1 MRASAATGPGEE
13 IGPSAPRARQ
23 AFAFLLIATALL
35 AGQAQAQTKV
45 GTTFGAFTLI
55 EPDARL
61 AGMGNAGSA
70 AGEGLAGVFHNPGA
84 VAGLERQAFEFVHVD
99 WFAGIRY
106 DWIAYARPIGGLGAA
121 YATLTS
127 LNSGDML
134 VRTVIQPL
142 GTGELFN
149 VTNLAV
155 GLGYSHRFS
164 LRFAAGAQVNYL
176 QETVFHTSASTMTV
190 SAGTLYRLSADGL
203 RIGASLANFGTRA
216 SFGGGDLAI
225 TYDNVPGQNGDN
237 ATLPGERTTD
247 AFAVPVSFRVGAAQP
262 IVLGDGIKVL
272 LAADAL
278 HPSDNSE
285 SVCLGGEATFRETV
299 SLRLGWQSLFLE
311 DSEVGL
317 TAGMGFRGTLD
328 AVRYHVDYAWADQGR
343 LEDTHR
349 FSFGLLF

>member
-1 MRASAATGPGEE
+1 MR
-13 IGPSAPRARQ
+13 PSVCSFPRHYQRS
-23 AFAFLLIATALL
+23 LSLALL
-35 AGQAQAQTKV
+35 LATVCASSAVAQSKV

-61 AGMGNAGSA
+61 AAMGNAGAASA
-70 AGEGLAGVFHNPGA
+70 EGLAGAFHNPGA
-84 VAGLERQAFEFVHVD
+84 VASLERPALEFAHVK
-99 WFAGIRY
+99 WFAGIRH
-106 DWIAYARPIGGLGAA
+106 DWLAYAQPAGGWGTV
-121 YATLTS
+121 YATLAS

-134 VRTVIQPL
+134 VRTVSQPQ

-149 VTNLAV
+149 VSDVAV
-155 GLGYSHRFS
+155 GLGFAHRFS
-164 LRFAAGAQVNYL
+164 LRFAAAAQVNYL
-176 QETVFHTSASTMTV
+176 QETVFHSSAGTV
-190 SAGTLYRLSADGL
+190 TFSAGTLYRLSANGL
-203 RIGASLANFGTRA
+203 RIGASLAHFGTRA
-216 SFGGGDLAI
+216 AYSGNDLAI
-225 TYDNVPGQNGDN
+225 QYDNVPGQNGDN

>member
-1 MRASAATGPGEE
+1 MTRPTVALGTASRASG
-13 IGPSAPRARQ
+13 ARQ
-23 AFAFLLIATALL
+23 ALACLWLAAALL
-35 AGQAQAQTKV
+35 ASPAHAQTKV

-61 AGMGNAGSA
+61 AAMGNAGSA
-70 AGEGLAGVFHNPGA
+70 AGEGLAGVFHNAGA
-84 VAGLERQAFEFVHVD
+84 VAGLEQQAFEFVHVD

-106 DWIAYARPIGGLGAA
+106 DWVAYARPVGGLGAA

-127 LNSGDML
+127 LDSGDMP
-134 VRTVIQPL
+134 VRTVSQPL

-155 GLGYSHRFS
+155 GLGLAHRFS
-164 LRFAAGAQVNYL
+164 LRFSAAVQVNYL
-176 QETVFHTSASTMTV
+176 QETVFHTSASTVTL

-216 SFGGGDLAI
+216 AFGGGDLAI

-237 ATLPGERTTD
+237 ATLPGARDTD
-247 AFAVPVSFRVGAAQP
+247 AFSVPLTFRVGLAQP
-262 IVLGDGIKVL
+262 FTLGSDMRVL

-278 HPSDNSE
+278 HPSDNTE
-285 SVCLGGEATFRETV
+285 SMSLGGEATFRELLSV
-299 SLRLGWQSLFLE
+299 RLGWQSLFLD

-317 TAGMGFRGTLD
+317 TAGAGVRGRLD
-328 AVRYHVDYAWADQGR
+328 ELRYHVDYAWADHGR

-349 FSFGLLF
+349 FSFGILF